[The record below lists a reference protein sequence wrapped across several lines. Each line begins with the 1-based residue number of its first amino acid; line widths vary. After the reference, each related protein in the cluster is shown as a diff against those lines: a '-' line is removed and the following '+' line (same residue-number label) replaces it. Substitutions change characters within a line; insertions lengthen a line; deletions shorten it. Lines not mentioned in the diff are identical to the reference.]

1 MKVKRKLLSVFLVIS
16 MLAGILPLTAL
27 PVYAANPPATD
38 VSVYTTEGN
47 QTLDSMYPYLVNG
60 KKAKT
65 GTLGSGGCT
74 AYFDHTTGIL
84 TLQNHSGGSIVKG
97 SLGGK
102 KDLTVKL
109 VGTNALTSALQN
121 ISGGD
126 LIITAEDTATL
137 SITNNTDTNGV
148 ITGISTDI
156 TGVNAGPGSITI
168 RGKANISIYVENI
181 STGVESGVRGIFAKQ
196 DISILDNASVNIE
209 CIGKGTGSY
218 PVSGIQS
225 TNKSVTFNTTGK
237 VNIDCSDAQ
246 NKNPYAINNM
256 LANILTSVDE
266 LTLKWTNGGRG
277 YSLVDGGMS
286 YDVTSF
292 TRNIKEATPTQP
304 GIEVFKK
311 GTPLTLTIEN
321 GKNNFGKKEGQFT
334 HGETVNVTANSITGL
349 TFKKWVATA
358 GIIGCATDSSTTLT
372 MPDENVTLTAI
383 YDVFAVQPKSAYVSA
398 TSRKVTFSLKATP
411 TTYAPRLVTESGDYN
426 DIVGETTFGHDGAL
440 NYSEVIRC
448 IGIFDVPNGNYRIA
462 AKFDDV
468 WYYSDVFTVDYSTHS
483 ITVDGDAVETTDY
496 TITGVSDFSSIPDG
510 TNLTINA
517 VNDINVDGENVVA
530 GSSKTIVINSSY
542 TITIN
547 KKVSNSAPTVVVGKE
562 TQTGNATPKAS
573 SGIPAAIAYEA
584 DMSGWFNDA
593 DGDALTYS
601 VVSAREGT
609 NDVSAHVS
617 VAGKHIT
624 YTPAAAQAGKNVII
638 KIKANDGL
646 ADSTGNVTITVSV
659 AAVPADTTYK
669 VTIYGNAVITTD
681 YTVSVADLNAVPHGT
696 DLIIYAVNDIT
707 VSGEDVAAGG
717 SKTIASIISPYNITV
732 NKKTGNNAPTVV
744 VGKETQTG
752 NATPKANC
760 GHPEAVR
767 YEADMSGWFNDVDGD
782 TLTYSVVSATEG
794 ANDVSAH
801 VSVAGKHITYTP
813 AAAQAGK
820 NVIIKIKANDGLADS
835 TGNVTIT
842 VSVAAVPA
850 DTTYKVT
857 IYGNAVITTD
867 YTVSVADLNAV
878 PHGTDLIIYA
888 VNDIT
893 VSGEDVAAGGSKTIA
908 SIISPYNITVNK
920 KTGNNAPTVVVGKET
935 QTGNATPKANCGHP
949 EAVRYEADMSGWFND
964 VDGDTLTY
972 SVVSATEGAND
983 VSAHVSVA
991 GKHITYTPA
1000 AAQAGKN
1007 VIIKIKANDGLA
1019 DSTGNVTITVSV
1031 AAVPA
1036 DTTYKVTIYGNAVIT
1051 TDYTVSVADLNAVP
1065 HGTDLIIYA
1074 VNDITVSGEDVA
1086 AGGSKTI
1093 ASIISPYNIT
1103 VNKKTGN
1110 NAPTVVVGKETQ
1122 TGNATPKANCGHPE
1136 AVRYEADMSGWFNDV
1151 DGDTLTYSVVS
1162 ATEGANDVSAHVSV
1176 AGKHITYTP
1185 AAAQAG
1191 KNVIIKI
1198 KANDG
1203 LADSTGNVTITVS
1216 VAAVPADTTYKVT
1229 IYGNAVITTDYT
1241 VSVADLN
1248 AVPHGTDLIIYA
1260 VNDITVSG
1268 EDVAAGGSKTIASI
1282 ISPYN
1287 ITVNKKTGN
1296 NAPTVVVG
1304 KETQT
1309 GNATPKANCG
1319 HPEAVRYEADMSGW
1333 FNDVDGD
1340 TLTYSVVSATEG
1352 ANDVSAHV
1360 SVAGKHITYTPAA
1373 AQAGKN
1379 VIIKIK
1385 ANDGLADST
1394 GNVTITVSVA
1404 AVPADTTYKVT
1415 IYGNAVIT
1423 TDYTVSVADLNA
1435 VPHGTD
1441 LIIYAVNDITVSGE
1455 DVAAGGSKTI
1465 ASIISPYNITV
1476 NKKTGNNAPTVVVG
1490 KETQT
1495 GNATPKANCGH
1506 PEAVRYEAD
1515 MSGWFNDVDGDTLT
1529 YSVVS
1534 ATEGAN
1540 DVSAHVSVAGKH
1552 ITYTPAAA
1560 QAGKNVIIKIKA
1572 NDGLADS
1579 TGNVTITV
1587 SVAAVPADTTY
1598 KVTIYGNAVITTDY
1612 TVSVADLNAVP
1623 HGTNLTINAVNNI
1636 IVDGESVAA
1645 GGSKVITINSSQT
1658 ITVNKVAIPKH
1669 TVTYDVDGGSLA
1681 APTQDD
1687 VAEGATFAVASY
1699 AGTKAGFTFGGWND
1713 GSSDYVAGAVYTMG
1727 TLNVTL
1733 TAVWN
1738 VASIAVTGVKL
1749 DSSTLTLTAGGSAGT
1764 LTATVLPMDAANK
1777 NITWA
1782 SSDTSTA
1789 TVSNGV
1795 VTPVAAGT
1803 ATITVTTED
1812 GGKTATC
1819 TVKVV
1824 PAKPTGLVAI
1834 KPTTA
1839 GGTDGMITGT
1849 SAIMEYANNVSFT
1862 GAVNCIGTKITN
1874 LSAGTYYVRVKAT
1887 VAHDAGE
1894 AATVVVPAFVAIEEE
1909 DEDIY
1914 IPVTS
1919 PTIPAN
1925 NGAVNI
1931 GYIESEGVVS
1941 LDLTDDKIEE
1951 IIKKSSKGNV
1961 DFNVSGIE
1969 NATSV
1974 EIPKEAFK
1982 HLVKRICL

>member
-84 TLQNHSGGSIVKG
+84 TLQNHSGGNIVKG

-646 ADSTGNVTITVSV
+646 ADSTDNVTITVTVEEVPADAKIYKVTVAGDAAETTDYTISGATDLNAVPDGTNLTIYAVNNITVNGEIVTCGNSKNITINSAQTITINKKVGNSAPTVVAGKEAQTGNATPEANCGHPEAVMYEADMSGWFNDVDGDVLTYSVVSATEGTNDVSAHVSVAGKHITYIPAAAQAGKNVIIKIKANDGLADSTGDVTITVSV

-717 SKTIASIISPYNITV
+717 SKTIASIVSPCGIEV
-732 NKKTGNNAPTVV
+732 KKKNNAPTVV
-744 VGKETQTG
+744 AGKETQTG
-752 NATPKANC
+752 NATPEANC

-794 ANDVSAH
+794 TNDVSAH

-850 DTTYKVT
+850 DTTYVVT
-857 IYGNAVITTD
+857 VNGDAVITTD
-867 YTVSVADLNAV
+867 YTVSIADLNAV

-893 VSGEDVAAGGSKTIA
+893 VDGAVVVAGGSKTIA

-964 VDGDTLTY
+964 VDGDVLTY
-972 SVVSATEGAND
+972 SLVSATEGTND
-983 VSAHVSVA
+983 VSGDVYILGAD
-991 GKHITYTPA
+991 IRYTPA
-1000 AAQAGKN
+1000 ATQAGKD
-1007 VIIKIKANDGLA
+1007 VIIVVKANDGSA
-1019 DSTGNVTITVSV
+1019 DSTGNVTIIVSV

-1036 DTTYKVTIYGNAVIT
+1036 DTTYKVTMYG
-1051 TDYTVSVADLNAVP
+1051 D
-1065 HGTDLIIYA
+1065 
-1074 VNDITVSGEDVA
+1074 
-1086 AGGSKTI
+1086 
-1093 ASIISPYNIT
+1093 
-1103 VNKKTGN
+1103 
-1110 NAPTVVVGKETQ
+1110 
-1122 TGNATPKANCGHPE
+1122 
-1136 AVRYEADMSGWFNDV
+1136 
-1151 DGDTLTYSVVS
+1151 
-1162 ATEGANDVSAHVSV
+1162 
-1176 AGKHITYTP
+1176 
-1185 AAAQAG
+1185 
-1191 KNVIIKI
+1191 
-1198 KANDG
+1198 
-1203 LADSTGNVTITVS
+1203 
-1216 VAAVPADTTYKVT
+1216 
-1229 IYGNAVITTDYT
+1229 
-1241 VSVADLN
+1241 
-1248 AVPHGTDLIIYA
+1248 
-1260 VNDITVSG
+1260 
-1268 EDVAAGGSKTIASI
+1268 
-1282 ISPYN
+1282 
-1287 ITVNKKTGN
+1287 
-1296 NAPTVVVG
+1296 
-1304 KETQT
+1304 
-1309 GNATPKANCG
+1309 
-1319 HPEAVRYEADMSGW
+1319 
-1333 FNDVDGD
+1333 
-1340 TLTYSVVSATEG
+1340 
-1352 ANDVSAHV
+1352 
-1360 SVAGKHITYTPAA
+1360 
-1373 AQAGKN
+1373 
-1379 VIIKIK
+1379 
-1385 ANDGLADST
+1385 
-1394 GNVTITVSVA
+1394 
-1404 AVPADTTYKVT
+1404 
-1415 IYGNAVIT
+1415 
-1423 TDYTVSVADLNA
+1423 
-1435 VPHGTD
+1435 
-1441 LIIYAVNDITVSGE
+1441 
-1455 DVAAGGSKTI
+1455 
-1465 ASIISPYNITV
+1465 
-1476 NKKTGNNAPTVVVG
+1476 
-1490 KETQT
+1490 
-1495 GNATPKANCGH
+1495 
-1506 PEAVRYEAD
+1506 
-1515 MSGWFNDVDGDTLT
+1515 
-1529 YSVVS
+1529 
-1534 ATEGAN
+1534 
-1540 DVSAHVSVAGKH
+1540 
-1552 ITYTPAAA
+1552 
-1560 QAGKNVIIKIKA
+1560 
-1572 NDGLADS
+1572 
-1579 TGNVTITV
+1579 
-1587 SVAAVPADTTY
+1587 
-1598 KVTIYGNAVITTDY
+1598 AVITTDY

-1894 AATVVVPAFVAIEEE
+1894 ATTVVVPAFVAIEEE

-1914 IPVTS
+1914 IPVTAS
-1919 PTIPAN
+1919 TIPAN

-1974 EIPKEAFK
+1974 EIPKEAFAAFGK
-1982 HLVKRICL
+1982 ADMSVTVKLPDGSITLDKEAVDSVSEQAEGDSVNIELSVIEAKELNHLQEQSVKADDIVVDINISDGKGNLIKTFDGELTIQIPYKGTLPVTVWYLNNAGQLEKIEATYKEGIVTFKLNHLSVYVLGQDKDRTKDWDNPFTDVNEKDWYYDSVKFAHMNKLMYGVGYKQFDPHGSIPRGLLLTVLHRLEKTPEPKGYGAFKDVAANKYYSKAVNWAAENNIVTGYGDGNFGPNDLITREHLALILMNYAKYKGFDTSKKADLEIFADSKSISIWAKEAMAWVVAEDIYVGDQANLNPAGNATRCQVAAIFKRFIENVE

>member
-646 ADSTGNVTITVSV
+646 ADSTDNVTITVTVEEVPADAKIYKVTVAGDAAETTDYTISGATDLNAVPDGTNLTIYAVNNITVNGEIVTCGNSKNITINSAQTITINKKVGNSAPTVVAGKEAQTGNATPEANCGHPEAVMYEADMSGWFNDVDGDVLTYSVVSATEGTNDVSAHVSVAGKHITYIPAAAQAGKNVIIKIKANDGLADSTGDVTITVSV

-717 SKTIASIISPYNITV
+717 SKTIASIISPCGIEV
-732 NKKTGNNAPTVV
+732 KKKNNAPTVV
-744 VGKETQTG
+744 AGKEAQTG

-820 NVIIKIKANDGLADS
+820 DVIIVVKANDGLADS

-850 DTTYKVT
+850 DTTYV
-857 IYGNAVITTD
+857 V
-867 YTVSVADLNAV
+867 
-878 PHGTDLIIYA
+878 
-888 VNDIT
+888 
-893 VSGEDVAAGGSKTIA
+893 
-908 SIISPYNITVNK
+908 TVN
-920 KTGNNAPTVVVGKET
+920 
-935 QTGNATPKANCGHP
+935 
-949 EAVRYEADMSGWFND
+949 
-964 VDGDTLTY
+964 GD
-972 SVVSATEGAND
+972 
-983 VSAHVSVA
+983 
-991 GKHITYTPA
+991 
-1000 AAQAGKN
+1000 
-1007 VIIKIKANDGLA
+1007 
-1019 DSTGNVTITVSV
+1019 
-1031 AAVPA
+1031 
-1036 DTTYKVTIYGNAVIT
+1036 
-1051 TDYTVSVADLNAVP
+1051 
-1065 HGTDLIIYA
+1065 
-1074 VNDITVSGEDVA
+1074 
-1086 AGGSKTI
+1086 
-1093 ASIISPYNIT
+1093 
-1103 VNKKTGN
+1103 
-1110 NAPTVVVGKETQ
+1110 
-1122 TGNATPKANCGHPE
+1122 
-1136 AVRYEADMSGWFNDV
+1136 
-1151 DGDTLTYSVVS
+1151 
-1162 ATEGANDVSAHVSV
+1162 
-1176 AGKHITYTP
+1176 
-1185 AAAQAG
+1185 
-1191 KNVIIKI
+1191 
-1198 KANDG
+1198 
-1203 LADSTGNVTITVS
+1203 
-1216 VAAVPADTTYKVT
+1216 
-1229 IYGNAVITTDYT
+1229 
-1241 VSVADLN
+1241 
-1248 AVPHGTDLIIYA
+1248 
-1260 VNDITVSG
+1260 
-1268 EDVAAGGSKTIASI
+1268 
-1282 ISPYN
+1282 
-1287 ITVNKKTGN
+1287 
-1296 NAPTVVVG
+1296 
-1304 KETQT
+1304 
-1309 GNATPKANCG
+1309 
-1319 HPEAVRYEADMSGW
+1319 
-1333 FNDVDGD
+1333 
-1340 TLTYSVVSATEG
+1340 
-1352 ANDVSAHV
+1352 
-1360 SVAGKHITYTPAA
+1360 
-1373 AQAGKN
+1373 
-1379 VIIKIK
+1379 
-1385 ANDGLADST
+1385 
-1394 GNVTITVSVA
+1394 
-1404 AVPADTTYKVT
+1404 
-1415 IYGNAVIT
+1415 
-1423 TDYTVSVADLNA
+1423 
-1435 VPHGTD
+1435 
-1441 LIIYAVNDITVSGE
+1441 
-1455 DVAAGGSKTI
+1455 
-1465 ASIISPYNITV
+1465 
-1476 NKKTGNNAPTVVVG
+1476 
-1490 KETQT
+1490 
-1495 GNATPKANCGH
+1495 
-1506 PEAVRYEAD
+1506 
-1515 MSGWFNDVDGDTLT
+1515 
-1529 YSVVS
+1529 
-1534 ATEGAN
+1534 
-1540 DVSAHVSVAGKH
+1540 
-1552 ITYTPAAA
+1552 
-1560 QAGKNVIIKIKA
+1560 
-1572 NDGLADS
+1572 
-1579 TGNVTITV
+1579 
-1587 SVAAVPADTTY
+1587 
-1598 KVTIYGNAVITTDY
+1598 AVITTDY

-1974 EIPKEAFK
+1974 EIPKEAFAAFGK
-1982 HLVKRICL
+1982 ADMSVTVKLPDGSITLDKEAVDSVSEQAEGDSVNIELSVIEAKELNHLQEQSVKADDIVVDINISDGKGNLIKTFDGELTIQIPYKGTLPVTVWYLNNAGQLEKIEATYKEGIVTFKLNHLSVYVLGQDKDRTKDWDNPFTDVNEKDWYYDSVKFAHMNKLMYGVGYKQFDPHGSIPRGLLLTVLHRLEKTPEPKGYGAFKDVAANKYYSKAVNWAAENNIVTGYGDGNFGPNDLITREHLALILMNYAKYKGFDTSKKADLEIFADSKSISIWAKEAMAWVAAEDIYVGDQANLNPAGNATRCQVAAIFKRFIENVE